1 MALTDVKTITD
12 RDNSPASDGITERAK
27 ANIKKLAGR
36 LERAGMNTD
45 DARSIAQRTAENAES
60 PIASDDWMKVRSELF
75 SDDTQEKL
83 AEDFSRDAVLADHN
97 LAEEYAS
104 RVFELEGIPDGNG
117 GVEKVKGEVVSGH
130 YEKRGEGGVG
140 IDLVAADDN
149 GVPIPIEIK
158 KYRQT
163 SAAHLEN
170 RSVGGQN
177 DKKLE
182 DEVARWK
189 AEREK
194 LVQTKQQGSEVRIS
208 REAFETNPSVEHWQR
223 RVAWDELRMAEY
235 KGELPVQQMDDLWTR
250 DRWLKI
256 IKEDE
261 GRGRM
266 RQAGVGEK
274 YLDYDKLRDDPNL
287 PEWQDILDQRTTVI
301 VSDSGGDTGQAMF
314 LQAVQEGRSR
324 AVIKIEV

>member
-1 MALTDVKTITD
+1 
-12 RDNSPASDGITERAK
+12 
-27 ANIKKLAGR
+27 
-36 LERAGMNTD
+36 MNTD

-83 AEDFSRDAVLADHN
+83 AEDFPRGEVLADHN

-130 YEKRGEGGVG
+130 YEKRGKGGIG

-149 GVPIPIEIK
+149 GVPILIEVK
-158 KYRQT
+158 KYQQT

-182 DEVARWK
+182 DGVANWK

-208 REAFETNPSVEHWQR
+208 REAFETQPSVEHWQR
-223 RVAWDELRMAEY
+223 RVEWDELRMSEHD
-235 KGELPVQQMDDLWTR
+235 GNLPVQQMDDLWTR

-261 GRGRM
+261 GCARM
-266 RQAGVGEK
+266 RQAGVDEK
-274 YLDYDKLRDDPNL
+274 YLDYDKLRSSLHL
-287 PEWQDILDQRTTVI
+287 PEWQDILDRRTTVI
-301 VSDSGGDTGQAMF
+301 VSDSGGDTGKQMF
-314 LQAVQEGRSR
+314 LQAMRDGRSKS
-324 AVIKIEV
+324 VIKIEVG